1 MTPSSGPL
9 ASAGAAAGHGLPGT
23 ALRRVLDHIEAN
35 LHRDPPLS
43 ELSARAYMS
52 AFHFARLFKRSTG
65 LPPHRF
71 VVGRRIGRARR
82 RLVGAGEAWRLA
94 GEPRRQ
100 EAHTARM
107 GPPMVAMKASKRFR
121 RKRRARCA
129 RVFTTQTLNPS
140 VSAISAFGRPSMSR
154 STSTVR

>member
-1 MTPSSGPL
+1 MMPSSGPL
-9 ASAGAAAGHGLPGT
+9 ASAEGAARYGLPGA

-71 VVGRRIGRARR
+71 VVQRRIERACALLIEGDLSIDAIARA
-82 RLVGAGEAWRLA
+82 VGFRTRSHFSMVFHRHTGSPPTVYRSFAGLQKTNGDVHNQG
-94 GEPRRQ
+94 GEERQ
-100 EAHTARM
+100 M
-107 GPPMVAMKASKRFR
+107 M
-121 RKRRARCA
+121 
-129 RVFTTQTLNPS
+129 
-140 VSAISAFGRPSMSR
+140 
-154 STSTVR
+154 

>member
-1 MTPSSGPL
+1 MMPSSGPP
-9 ASAGAAAGHGLPGT
+9 ASAEGAARYGLPGA

-71 VVGRRIGRARR
+71 VVGRRIGRAKELLETENVPIATVAQAVGFRTPSHFTTVFRR
-82 RLVGAGEAWRLA
+82 SMGVTPSAYRTAARGLHV
-94 GEPRRQ
+94 PRRD
-100 EAHTARM
+100 TA
-107 GPPMVAMKASKRFR
+107 GASS
-121 RKRRARCA
+121 
-129 RVFTTQTLNPS
+129 Q
-140 VSAISAFGRPSMSR
+140 
-154 STSTVR
+154 

>member
-9 ASAGAAAGHGLPGT
+9 ASAGAAAGQGLPGT

-71 VVGRRIGRARR
+71 VVGRRIGRAKELLETRSVSIATVAQAVGFRTPSHFTTVFRR
-82 RLVGAGEAWRLA
+82 SMGVTPSAYRAAARGLRV
-94 GEPRRQ
+94 PRRD
-100 EAHTARM
+100 
-107 GPPMVAMKASKRFR
+107 PVDASS
-121 RKRRARCA
+121 
-129 RVFTTQTLNPS
+129 Q
-140 VSAISAFGRPSMSR
+140 
-154 STSTVR
+154 

>member
-1 MTPSSGPL
+1 MTPPSGPL
-9 ASAGAAAGHGLPGT
+9 ASAGAAAGHGLPGA

-71 VVGRRIGRARR
+71 VVGRRIGRAKE
-82 RLVGAGEAWRLA
+82 LLETSDVSIAAVAQAAGFRT
-94 GEPRRQ
+94 PS
-100 EAHTARM
+100 HFTT
-107 GPPMVAMKASKRFR
+107 VFR
-121 RKRRARCA
+121 RATGVTPSTYRAASQGLRACPPVPGIAASRC
-129 RVFTTQTLNPS
+129 
-140 VSAISAFGRPSMSR
+140 
-154 STSTVR
+154 